1 MSARPNFFIVG
12 APKCGTTS
20 LYAQLQSHPQIFMPA
35 VKEPAFL
42 ADDMYQPKPG
52 TTSLEQYL
60 GYFAPAR
67 PGQLVGEAST
77 NYLFSR
83 VAALRIREFAPD
95 ARIVAMIR
103 DPVELMHSFHAQLVY
118 QGVETL
124 EDFEAALAA
133 EDERRPRTGF
143 GEGPR
148 LPQILLYREVAR
160 LAEQVERYF
169 DVFGRERV
177 HVIVLDDY
185 RRDPARVYQAVLEYL
200 GVSPDFEPSF
210 TVVNQYKGV
219 RSGRLH
225 RFLVQPPRPLQRLVH
240 AVPAGPRYA
249 LLGKVKQLNSVPQPR
264 PPMDAELR
272 RRLRVEFASE
282 VDRLGRLLGRD
293 LSEWS
298 AGEEA
303 ENCPV

>member
-1 MSARPNFFIVG
+1 MSARPDFFIVG

-20 LYAQLQSHPQIFMPA
+20 LYAQLRSHPKIFMPA
-35 VKEPAFL
+35 VKEPDFW

-60 GYFAPAR
+60 GYFAAAR
-67 PGQLVGEAST
+67 PDQLVGEAST
-77 NYLFSR
+77 NYLYSR

-103 DPVELMHSFHAQLVY
+103 DPIELMHSFHAQLVY
-118 QGVETL
+118 QGVESI

-143 GEGPR
+143 GEGQR

-160 LAEQVERYF
+160 LAEQIKRYF

-200 GVSPDFEPSF
+200 GVSSDFEASF
-210 TVVNQYKGV
+210 AVVNQHKGV
-219 RSGRLH
+219 RSRRVH
-225 RFLVQPPRPLQRLVH
+225 RFLVRPPQAIQRLVQT
-240 AVPAGPRYA
+240 VPPGPRYA
-249 LLGKVKQLNSVPQPR
+249 LLGRVKQLNTVPRAR
-264 PPMDAELR
+264 PSMDAELR
-272 RRLRVEFASE
+272 QRLRLEFAPE

-293 LSEWS
+293 LSAWS
-298 AGEEA
+298 ADEEV